1 MRTVDYEVAKCQI
14 CKSDDYES
22 IYIEEYDYNES
33 FIIVLAKAR
42 CCNCGAEFWVR
53 EYFDFGKSKNIL
65 SV

>member
-22 IYIEEYDYNES
+22 IYIEEYDYNGS